1 MSQPSALASLS
12 PCSLP
17 DARYCLELKV
27 ARGYTAAAAQL
38 VAACCL
44 AAEHRPEHW
53 QAQAAALA
61 TVGTAHV
68 ATDPWHGAGMSG
80 GSEAGSE
87 HGAAG
92 NATQHLSFCI
102 PQTQADLPAL
112 FEALEHGRQ
121 GGCFRVPCEVPTLPS
136 GPSPRACWGA
146 RAKGCL
152 VGPPR
157 CSLSTAR
164 PAGPH
169 PAGQQLAYWTTR

>member
-1 MSQPSALASLS
+1 M
-12 PCSLP
+12 
-17 DARYCLELKV
+17 
-27 ARGYTAAAAQL
+27 ARGYAAAAAQL
-38 VAACCL
+38 VAACCP

-87 HGAAG
+87 HGGAG

-121 GGCFRVPCEVPTLPS
+121 GGLPQGS
-136 GPSPRACWGA
+136 LQDADASQWSIAPRLLGCACQGLL
-146 RAKGCL
+146 R
-152 VGPPR
+152 
-157 CSLSTAR
+157 R
-164 PAGPH
+164 PAALQPAHSVPSGPH